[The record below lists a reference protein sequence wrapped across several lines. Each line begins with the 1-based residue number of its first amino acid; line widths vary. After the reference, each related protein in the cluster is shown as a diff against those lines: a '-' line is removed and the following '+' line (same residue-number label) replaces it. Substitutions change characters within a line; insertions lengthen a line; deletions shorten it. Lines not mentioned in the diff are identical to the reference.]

1 MKRLSSTLESFREKG
16 LIRQV
21 PCRLNIMNQFIFFN
35 GKIIPDTDAYISS
48 ADRGLL
54 YGDCIYE
61 TLRSYKGK
69 PFKLSDHLKRMRH
82 SATQLRISFRY
93 TDEDIG
99 EWINELIKM
108 NCNQDAYIR
117 ITLSR
122 GAGGDRLQMD
132 ENLEPTTLIQVK
144 PFSPY
149 DSKLYDEGM
158 SLVISDYRR
167 STSCPIS
174 RYKST
179 NLLQSILRKE
189 ESNKKSAHETIVLN
203 TDGYVAE
210 CVVSNI
216 FMVSGESVVT
226 PSLDTNILPGI
237 TRKTVLDICRDSS
250 IPMSEECFKIDRL
263 IKSDEV
269 FITNSLIEIMPV
281 SMIDDT
287 KIGKVIPGKVTQQ
300 LMSVYKNFV

>member
-1 MKRLSSTLESFREKG
+1 MQDGK
-16 LIRQV
+16 
-21 PCRLNIMNQFIFFN
+21 FIFLN

-48 ADRGLL
+48 ADRGFL

-82 SATQLRISFRY
+82 SAKQLRISFRY
-93 TDEDIG
+93 TDEDVG
-99 EWINELIKM
+99 EWINELIKK

-122 GAGGDRLQMD
+122 GTGGGRLQMD
-132 ENLEPTTLIQVK
+132 DNIEPTTLIQAN

-158 SLVISDYRR
+158 SLVVSNSKR
-167 STSCPIS
+167 STTCPVS
-174 RYKST
+174 SHKST
-179 NLLQSILRKE
+179 NLLKSILLKE
-189 ESNKKSAHETIVLN
+189 EAKKRSALESIIIN
-203 TDGYVAE
+203 TDEHVAE

-216 FMVSGESVVT
+216 FFVNNGKVVT

-237 TRKTVLDICRDSS
+237 TRRTVLDICIESS
-250 IPMSEECFKIDRL
+250 IPTGEERFKVEAL
-263 IKSDEV
+263 LNAEEV
-269 FITNSLIEIMPV
+269 FITNSLMEIMPV
-281 SMIDDT
+281 S
-287 KIGKVIPGKVTQQ
+287 KIENYDIGETIPGKITQQ
-300 LMSVYKNFV
+300 LMNAYKHLV